1 MLRLFI
7 RKVTSNFFKTISLFL
22 YCQKCGKIFERIIL
36 NPVFEYLG
44 KNSLLCPNQSG
55 FRQFGSCENQL
66 LSIVHDIYDN
76 LDQHPT
82 LEMRANFL
90 YISKSFDKLWHERLL
105 FKFERVGILG
115 NLLGL
120 LKSFLSNRLQRVVL
134 NGQYSSWS
142 SVLAAVP
149 QGSILTPL
157 LFLIYNE
164 TVCRWHIV
172 FNRVWA

>member
-1 MLRLFI
+1 
-7 RKVTSNFFKTISLFL
+7 
-22 YCQKCGKIFERIIL
+22 
-36 NPVFEYLG
+36 
-44 KNSLLCPNQSG
+44 
-55 FRQFGSCENQL
+55 
-66 LSIVHDIYDN
+66 
-76 LDQHPT
+76 
-82 LEMRANFL
+82 MRANFL

-142 SVLAAVP
+142 SVLAAVL

-157 LFLIYNE
+157 LFLIYSE
-164 TVCRWHIV
+164 TVCR
-172 FNRVWA
+172 